1 MTVIASAMMIRIKKG
16 LDLPISGKPEQLV
29 HLAKPVRHVGVFG
42 VDHVDLKP
50 AMLVAEGD
58 KVKLGQALFEHK
70 KLPGVRITAPG
81 AGTVRAIHRGA
92 QRLLQSV
99 VIRIDDTEDEET
111 FASYPV
117 DQLAGLTEA
126 QVVENLLA
134 SGLWVALRTR
144 PYSKIADPTTRPAA
158 IFVTAM
164 DSNPLAAN
172 PIAIITAEA
181 EAFGHGLTVLSCLG
195 TMPLWVCKSPAAEL
209 PLPQGLTRVRQ
220 ANFEGPHP
228 AGLPGTH
235 IHFLEP
241 VDVNKVVWH
250 LNYQEVIAIG
260 KLFTSG
266 RLSTRRIVA
275 LGGPRAKQP
284 RLLQTRLGACIEE
297 LIEDELHAGE
307 NRVISGSILSG
318 RHAAGWSS
326 YLGRHHLQ
334 ISVIPEGVERTFM
347 GWFTPGRNT
356 FSQSNVM
363 LSSLFRHRKEEFGMT
378 TGLNGG
384 LRAMV
389 PFGNFEDIM
398 PLDILPTQLLRYLM
412 VGDTDMAQQL
422 GCMELDEEDLALCSF
437 VCVGKNDY
445 GPVLRNV
452 LSQIEKEG

>member
-1 MTVIASAMMIRIKKG
+1 M
-16 LDLPISGKPEQLV
+16 PISGKPEQRV
-29 HLAKPVRHVGVFG
+29 HVAKPVRHVGVFG
-42 VDHVDLKP
+42 VDHIDLKP

-81 AGTVRAIHRGA
+81 AGVVRAIHRGA

-99 VIRIDDTEDEET
+99 VIRLDETENEET
-111 FASYPV
+111 FAAYPA
-117 DQLAGLTEA
+117 DQLTNLTET
-126 QVVENLLA
+126 QVVDNLLA

-144 PYSKIADPTTRPAA
+144 PYSKLPDPTTRPAA

-181 EAFGHGLTVLSCLG
+181 ESFVHGLTVLSRLG
-195 TMPLWVCKSPAAEL
+195 TMPLWVCTSPGADL
-209 PLPQGLTRVRQ
+209 PLPQGLDQVRQ
-220 ANFEGPHP
+220 ASFEGPHP

-235 IHFLEP
+235 IHFIEP
-241 VDVNKVVWH
+241 VDANKVVWH
-250 LNYQEVIAIG
+250 LNYQEVTAIG

-266 RLSTRRIVA
+266 RLWTRRIVA
-275 LGGPRAKQP
+275 LGGPHVKQP
-284 RLLQTRLGACIEE
+284 RLLQTRLGACIDE
-297 LIEDELHAGE
+297 LIEDDLQAGE
-307 NRVISGSILSG
+307 NRIISGSILSG
-318 RHAAGWSS
+318 RHAADWSS

-334 ISVIPEGVERTFM
+334 ISVIQEGVERTFM
-347 GWFTPGRNT
+347 GWFAPGRRT

-363 LSSLFRHRKEEFGMT
+363 LSSLFRYRREEFELT
-378 TGLNGG
+378 TSLNGS

-412 VGDTDMAQQL
+412 VGDTDMAQKL

-445 GPVLRNV
+445 GPVLRSV
-452 LSQIEKEG
+452 LSQIEREG

>member
-1 MTVIASAMMIRIKKG
+1 MTASAAAMIIRIKKG
-16 LDLPISGKPEQLV
+16 LDLPISGKPEQRIDV
-29 HLAKPVRHVGVFG
+29 AKPVSHVGVFG

-50 AMLVAEGD
+50 AMLVTEGD

-81 AGTVRAIHRGA
+81 GGTVRAIHRGA
-92 QRLLQSV
+92 QRLLQSI
-99 VIRIDDTEDEET
+99 VIRLDDTEAEET
-111 FASYPV
+111 FAAYPAN
-117 DQLAGLTEA
+117 QLAGLTDT
-126 QVVENLLA
+126 QVVDNLLA

-144 PYSKIADPTTRPAA
+144 PYSKIADPATRPAA

-164 DSNPLAAN
+164 DTNPLAAD
-172 PIAIITAEA
+172 PVPIITAEA
-181 EAFGHGLTVLSCLG
+181 ESFGHGLTVLSRLG
-195 TMPLWVCKSPAAEL
+195 TMPLWVCKSPTAEL
-209 PLPQGLTRVRQ
+209 PLPQGIDHIRQ
-220 ANFEGPHP
+220 ASFDGPHP

-266 RLSTRRIVA
+266 RLSTRRIIS
-275 LGGPRAKQP
+275 LGGPHVKQP
-284 RLLQTRLGACIEE
+284 RLLQTRLGANIEE
-297 LIEDELHAGE
+297 LIEGEVQDDES
-307 NRVISGSILSG
+307 RIISGSILSG
-318 RHAAGWSS
+318 RHAFGWSS

-334 ISVIPEGVERTFM
+334 VCAIREGVERTFM
-347 GWFTPGRNT
+347 GWFAPGRRT

-363 LSSLFRHRKEEFGMT
+363 LSSLFRYRREEFELT

-437 VCVGKNDY
+437 VCIGKNDY

-452 LSQIEKEG
+452 LSQIEREG

>member
-1 MTVIASAMMIRIKKG
+1 MIIRIKKG
-16 LDLPISGKPEQLV
+16 LNLPISGKPEQRV
-29 HLAKPVRHVGVFG
+29 SVAKPVRHVGVFG
-42 VDHVDLKP
+42 VDHIDLKP

-81 AGTVRAIHRGA
+81 AGVVKAIHRGA

-99 VIRIDDTEDEET
+99 VIRLDETEDEET
-111 FASYPV
+111 FAAYSAT
-117 DQLAGLTEA
+117 QLTSLTDT
-126 QVVENLLA
+126 QVVDNLLA

-144 PYSKIADPTTRPAA
+144 PYSKIPDPTTRPAA

-164 DSNPLAAN
+164 DSNPLAAD
-172 PIAIITAEA
+172 PLPIITAEA
-181 EAFGHGLTVLSCLG
+181 ESFVHGLTVLSRLG
-195 TMPLWVCKSPAAEL
+195 TMPLWVCTSPGADL
-209 PLPQGLTRVRQ
+209 PLPQGLDQVRQ
-220 ANFEGPHP
+220 ASFEGPHP

-241 VDVNKVVWH
+241 VDVSKAVWY

-266 RLSTRRIVA
+266 RLWTRRIVA
-275 LGGPRAKQP
+275 LGGPQVTQP
-284 RLLQTRLGACIEE
+284 RLLQTRLGACIDE
-297 LIEDELHAGE
+297 LIEDDLQAGE
-307 NRVISGSILSG
+307 SRVISGSILSG

-347 GWFTPGRNT
+347 GWFAPGRRM

-363 LSSLFRHRKEEFGMT
+363 LSSLFRYRREEFGLN
-378 TGLNGG
+378 TGLNGS

-389 PFGNFEDIM
+389 PFGNFEDVM

-412 VGDTDMAQQL
+412 VGDTDMAQKL

-452 LSQIEKEG
+452 LSQIEREG

>member
-1 MTVIASAMMIRIKKG
+1 M
-16 LDLPISGKPEQLV
+16 PISGKPEQLV
-29 HLAKPVRHVGVFG
+29 HVAKPVRHVGVFG

-99 VIRIDDTEDEET
+99 VIRLDETEDEET
-111 FASYPV
+111 FTAYPV
-117 DQLAGLTEA
+117 DQLAGLTDA
-126 QVVENLLA
+126 QVVDNLVA

-144 PYSKIADPTTRPAA
+144 PYSKIADPATRPAA

-164 DSNPLAAN
+164 DSNPLAADPL
-172 PIAIITAEA
+172 PIIAAET
-181 EAFGHGLTVLSCLG
+181 ESFRHGLTVLSRLG

-209 PLPQGLTRVRQ
+209 PLPQGIAHIRQ
-220 ANFEGPHP
+220 ASFDGPHP

-241 VDVNKVVWH
+241 VDAGKVVWH

-266 RLSTRRIVA
+266 RLSTGRIVA
-275 LGGPRAKQP
+275 LGGPHVKQP
-284 RLLQTRLGACIEE
+284 RLLQTRLGASIEE
-297 LIEDELHAGE
+297 LIEGELQDGE

-334 ISVIPEGVERTFM
+334 VSVIQEGVERTFM
-347 GWFTPGRNT
+347 GWFTPGRKI

-363 LSSLFRHRKEEFGMT
+363 LSSLFRHRREEFELT

-445 GPVLRNV
+445 GPVLRSV
-452 LSQIEKEG
+452 LSQIEREG

>member
-1 MTVIASAMMIRIKKG
+1 MMIRIRKG

-29 HLAKPVRHVGVFG
+29 HAAKPIRHVGVFG
-42 VDHVDLKP
+42 VDHIDLKP
-50 AMLVAEGD
+50 AMLVTEGD

-99 VIRIDDTEDEET
+99 VIRLDDTEDEET
-111 FASYPV
+111 FATYPI
-117 DQLAGLTEA
+117 DQLASLTEA
-126 QVVENLLA
+126 QVVDNLLA
-134 SGLWVALRTR
+134 AGLWVTLRTR
-144 PYSKIADPTTRPAA
+144 PYSKIADPATRPAA

-164 DSNPLAAN
+164 DSNPLAADPV
-172 PIAIITAEA
+172 PIIMAEA
-181 EAFGHGLTVLSCLG
+181 ESFSHGLTVLSRLG
-195 TMPLWVCKSPAAEL
+195 RMPLWVCKAPGTDL
-209 PLPQGLTRVRQ
+209 PLPQGISQVRQ
-220 ANFEGPHP
+220 ASFEGPHP

-260 KLFTSG
+260 KLFTDG
-266 RLSTRRIVA
+266 RLSTGRIVA
-275 LGGPRAKQP
+275 LGGPQVKHP

-297 LIEDELHAGE
+297 LIEGELQNDES
-307 NRVISGSILSG
+307 RVISGSILSG
-318 RHAAGWSS
+318 RHATNWSS

-334 ISVIPEGVERTFM
+334 ISVIREEAKREFM
-347 GWFTPGRNT
+347 AWFTPGRKK

-363 LSSLFRHRKEEFGMT
+363 LSSLFRHRKEEFGLT
-378 TGLNGG
+378 TGLNGS

-422 GCMELDEEDLALCSF
+422 GCVELDEEDLALCSF

-452 LSQIEKEG
+452 LSQIEREG

>member
-1 MTVIASAMMIRIKKG
+1 MHIRISQG
-16 LDLPISGKPEQLV
+16 LDLPISGKPEQRV
-29 HLAKPVRHVGVFG
+29 HVAKPVRHVGVFG
-42 VDHVDLKP
+42 VDHIDLKP

-81 AGTVRAIHRGA
+81 AGVVRAIHRGA

-99 VIRIDDTEDEET
+99 VIRLDETENEET
-111 FASYPV
+111 FAAYPA
-117 DQLAGLTEA
+117 DQLTNLTET
-126 QVVENLLA
+126 QVVDNLLA

-144 PYSKIADPTTRPAA
+144 PYSKLPDPTTRPAA

-181 EAFGHGLTVLSCLG
+181 ESFVHGLTVLSRLG
-195 TMPLWVCKSPAAEL
+195 TMPLWVCTSPGADL
-209 PLPQGLTRVRQ
+209 PLPQGLDQVRQ
-220 ANFEGPHP
+220 ASFEGPHP

-235 IHFLEP
+235 IHFIEP
-241 VDVNKVVWH
+241 VDANKVVWH
-250 LNYQEVIAIG
+250 LNYQEVTAIG

-266 RLSTRRIVA
+266 RLWTRRIVA
-275 LGGPRAKQP
+275 LGGPHVKQP
-284 RLLQTRLGACIEE
+284 RLLQTRLGACIDE
-297 LIEDELHAGE
+297 LIEDDLQAGE
-307 NRVISGSILSG
+307 NRIISGSILSG
-318 RHAAGWSS
+318 RHAADWSS

-334 ISVIPEGVERTFM
+334 ISVIQEGVERTFM
-347 GWFTPGRNT
+347 GWFAPGRRT

-363 LSSLFRHRKEEFGMT
+363 LSSLFRYRREEFELT
-378 TGLNGG
+378 TSLNGS

-412 VGDTDMAQQL
+412 VGDTDMAQKL

-445 GPVLRNV
+445 G
-452 LSQIEKEG
+452 

>member
-1 MTVIASAMMIRIKKG
+1 
-16 LDLPISGKPEQLV
+16 
-29 HLAKPVRHVGVFG
+29 
-42 VDHVDLKP
+42 
-50 AMLVAEGD
+50 
-58 KVKLGQALFEHK
+58 
-70 KLPGVRITAPG
+70 
-81 AGTVRAIHRGA
+81 
-92 QRLLQSV
+92 
-99 VIRIDDTEDEET
+99 
-111 FASYPV
+111 
-117 DQLAGLTEA
+117 
-126 QVVENLLA
+126 
-134 SGLWVALRTR
+134 
-144 PYSKIADPTTRPAA
+144 
-158 IFVTAM
+158 
-164 DSNPLAAN
+164 
-172 PIAIITAEA
+172 
-181 EAFGHGLTVLSCLG
+181 
-195 TMPLWVCKSPAAEL
+195 
-209 PLPQGLTRVRQ
+209 VRQ
-220 ANFEGPHP
+220 ASFEGPHP

-266 RLSTRRIVA
+266 RLSTGRIVA
-275 LGGPRAKQP
+275 LGGPQVKQP

-297 LIEDELHAGE
+297 LIEGE
-307 NRVISGSILSG
+307 VQDGESRVISGSILSG
-318 RHAAGWSS
+318 RHAASWSS

-334 ISVIPEGVERTFM
+334 VCAIPEGVERTFM
-347 GWFTPGRNT
+347 GWLTPGRRT

-363 LSSLFRHRKEEFGMT
+363 LSSLFRHRREEFGLT

-452 LSQIEKEG
+452 LSQIEREG

>member
-1 MTVIASAMMIRIKKG
+1 MIIRIKKG
-16 LDLPISGKPEQLV
+16 LDLPISGKPEQRV
-29 HLAKPVRHVGVFG
+29 HAAKPVRHVGVFG
-42 VDHVDLKP
+42 VDHIDLKP

-58 KVKLGQALFEHK
+58 KVKLGQALFDHK

-81 AGTVRAIHRGA
+81 AGMVKAIHRGA

-99 VIRIDDTEDEET
+99 VIRLDETEDEET
-111 FASYPV
+111 FAAYPA
-117 DQLAGLTEA
+117 DQLTSVTAT
-126 QVVENLLA
+126 QVVDNLLT

-144 PYSKIADPTTRPAA
+144 PYSKIPDPTTRPAA

-164 DSNPLAAN
+164 DSNPLAADPV
-172 PIAIITAEA
+172 PIIRAEA
-181 EAFGHGLTVLSCLG
+181 ESFVHGLTVLSRLG
-195 TMPLWVCKSPAAEL
+195 TMPLWVCTSYGADL
-209 PLPQGLTRVRQ
+209 PLPQGLDRVRQ
-220 ANFEGPHP
+220 ASFEGPHP

-235 IHFLEP
+235 IHFIEP
-241 VDVNKVVWH
+241 VDANKMVWH

-266 RLSTRRIVA
+266 RLWTRRIVA
-275 LGGPRAKQP
+275 LGGPQVKQP

-297 LIEDELHAGE
+297 LIEDDLHAGE

-318 RHAAGWSS
+318 RHAADWSS

-334 ISVIPEGVERTFM
+334 ISVIQEGVERTFM
-347 GWFTPGRNT
+347 GWFAPGRRT

-363 LSSLFRHRKEEFGMT
+363 LSSLFRHRREEFRLN
-378 TGLNGG
+378 TGLNGS

-389 PFGNFEDIM
+389 PFGNFEDVM

-412 VGDTDMAQQL
+412 VGDTDMAQKL

-445 GPVLRNV
+445 GPVLRSV
-452 LSQIEKEG
+452 LSQIEREG